1 MLEPVSSQSRVRG
14 LLRRTGLEVLG
25 WTLVVV
31 GIAALVL
38 PGPGLLTLFAGIVVL
53 SQQYAWAER
62 QVEPVKRRA
71 FQAAREGVKTWPRI
85 CFSALSAFVVMGVGV
100 VYGLQP
106 PVPSWWPIDER
117 WWLPGGW
124 ATASSI
130 ILGGII
136 ALVLL
141 VYSVRRFRGE
151 DPEVVDRAARVDVP
165 DDEPAERSSTRVDE
179 QADGSGRQVGR
190 AGGSGR
196 HVGRVGGSGQGDPER
211 SSQ

>member
-1 MLEPVSSQSRVRG
+1 M
-14 LLRRTGLEVLG
+14 LRRTGLEVLG

-53 SQQYAWAER
+53 SQQYTWAER

-71 FQAAREGVKTWPRI
+71 LQAAREGVATWPRI
-85 CFSALSAFVVMGVGV
+85 VFSALSACIVIGVGV

-106 PVPSWWPIDER
+106 PVPDWWPVGEP

-124 ATASSI
+124 ATAASI
-130 ILGGII
+130 IAGGII
-136 ALVLL
+136 GLVLV
-141 VYSVRRFRGE
+141 VYSVRRFRGLDAE
-151 DPEVVDRAARVDVP
+151 EVDRSARV
-165 DDEPAERSSTRVDE
+165 EGSGATRVGDE
-179 QADGSGRQVGR
+179 ERRNRSN
-190 AGGSGR
+190 
-196 HVGRVGGSGQGDPER
+196 QGDAEC

>member
-1 MLEPVSSQSRVRG
+1 M
-14 LLRRTGLEVLG
+14 LRRTGLEVLG

-53 SQQYAWAER
+53 SQQYTWAER

-85 CFSALSAFVVMGVGV
+85 TFSALSAFVVVGVGV

-106 PVPSWWPIDER
+106 PVPSWWPVAER

-124 ATASSI
+124 ATAGSI
-130 ILGGII
+130 IAGGVIG
-136 ALVLL
+136 LVLL
-141 VYSVRRFRGE
+141 IYSVRRFRGE
-151 DPEVVDRAARVDVP
+151 DPEAGDPATPGDDAPRLRDDPDAP
-165 DDEPAERSSTRVDE
+165 DDARAQRPGHNPAAH
-179 QADGSGRQVGR
+179 ADR
-190 AGGSGR
+190 
-196 HVGRVGGSGQGDPER
+196 SGQGNAEC